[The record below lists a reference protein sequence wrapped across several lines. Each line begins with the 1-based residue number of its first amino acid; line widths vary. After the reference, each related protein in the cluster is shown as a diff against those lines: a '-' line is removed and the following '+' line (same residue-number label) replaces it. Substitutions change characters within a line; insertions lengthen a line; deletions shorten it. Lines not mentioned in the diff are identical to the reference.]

1 MGTLLPFLMFGILAA
16 AMLSHPLAR
25 WRLVPLPVALVL
37 LGFISSEVW
46 VAMGR
51 DTGLRWQLL
60 HDLVFYILL
69 PIIIFDSAI
78 NINIR
83 SLRRESLLIGALSV
97 PLLIIAALLAALII
111 QYLMGGQSGMAF
123 SLALLAGSMI
133 CATDP
138 TAVSGILRN
147 AGASR
152 RLVQILEGESLI
164 NDAATITL
172 FVLLSAI
179 ILTPGTAF
187 TAAEVASRFALILFG
202 SVLTG
207 MAMGWL
213 FDRII
218 RPFDDTILTTST
230 TLVLAFMSFWAG
242 EHLMGLSGVVATLS
256 AGLTFAWCQG
266 RHRAEEDVAF
276 ALDTWRILSFSA
288 DAMLFTLVG
297 MSITVGMFQDH
308 WLAMLIGV
316 LAAVVSRAA
325 IIFLGA
331 GPLSFL
337 PGQTKL
343 RLAEQNLMLWGG
355 VRGAVAI
362 ALALSLD
369 TDIPQWYTIQSMIYG
384 VAIFSLVI
392 QTPIL
397 THLVSGKP
405 AGEEPGK
412 ARMAPAENQ

>member
-16 AMLSHPLAR
+16 AMLSRPLAR

-37 LGFISSEVW
+37 LGFISSEIW
-46 VAMGR
+46 VALGR

-111 QYLMGGQSGMAF
+111 HFLPGGQNGMAF
-123 SLALLAGSMI
+123 PLALLAGSMI

-138 TAVSGILRN
+138 TAVSGILKN

-152 RLVQILEGESLI
+152 RLVRILEGESLI

-202 SVLTG
+202 SVLAG

-218 RPFDDTILTTST
+218 RSFDDTILTTST
-230 TLVLAFMSFWAG
+230 TLVLAFLSFWAG
-242 EHLMGLSGVVATLS
+242 EHLLGLSGVVATLS

-297 MSITVGMFQDH
+297 MSITVGMFQEH
-308 WLAMLIGV
+308 WLAMLIGI

-337 PGQTKL
+337 PGQKKL
-343 RLAEQNLMLWGG
+343 RLADQNLMLWGG

-392 QTPIL
+392 QTPLL
-397 THLVSGKP
+397 THLVSRKP
-405 AGEEPGK
+405 ARDEFQK
-412 ARMAPAENQ
+412 ARLTPVAD

>member
-16 AMLSHPLAR
+16 AMLSRPLVR

-37 LGFISSEVW
+37 LGFISSEIW
-46 VAMGR
+46 VALGR

-111 QYLMGGQSGMAF
+111 HFLLGGQNGMAF
-123 SLALLAGSMI
+123 PLALLAGSMI

-138 TAVSGILRN
+138 TAVSGILKN

-152 RLVQILEGESLI
+152 RLVRILEGESLI

-202 SVLTG
+202 SVLAG
-207 MAMGWL
+207 MVMGWL

-230 TLVLAFMSFWAG
+230 TLVLAFLSFWAG
-242 EHLMGLSGVVATLS
+242 EHLLGLSGVVATLS

-297 MSITVGMFQDH
+297 MSITVGMFQEH

-331 GPLSFL
+331 GPLSLL
-337 PGQTKL
+337 PGQKKL
-343 RLAEQNLMLWGG
+343 RFADQNLMLWGG

-369 TDIPQWYTIQSMIYG
+369 TEIPQWYTIQSMIYG

-392 QTPIL
+392 QAPLL

-405 AGEEPGK
+405 GSEKSRNSQLSHVAD
-412 ARMAPAENQ
+412 

>member
-1 MGTLLPFLMFGILAA
+1 LKRWQFIPL
-16 AMLSHPLAR
+16 PLA
-25 WRLVPLPVALVL
+25 LVI
-37 LGFISSEVW
+37 LGFVSSEIW

-51 DTGLRWQLL
+51 DTGLRWQILQ
-60 HDLVFYILL
+60 DLVFYILL
-69 PIIIFDSAI
+69 PIIIFESAI
-78 NINIR
+78 NIDIR

-111 QYLMGGQSGMAF
+111 HYLLGGQQGMAF
-123 SLALLAGSMI
+123 PLALLAGSMI

-172 FVLLSAI
+172 FVSLSAI
-179 ILTPGTAF
+179 LLMPDKAF
-187 TAAEVASRFALILFG
+187 SVGEVAWLFALILLG
-202 SVLTG
+202 SMLTG

-218 RPFDDTILTTST
+218 RPFDDTILTTSS
-230 TLVLAFMSFWAG
+230 TLVLAFMSFWVG
-242 EHLMGLSGVVATLS
+242 EHVLGLSGVVATLS
-256 AGLTFAWCQG
+256 AGLTFAYCQG
-266 RHRAEEDVAF
+266 RHRSEDDVAF

-297 MSITVGMFQDH
+297 MSITVDMFIDH
-308 WLAMLIGV
+308 WPAMLVGI

-325 IIFLGA
+325 IIYMGA
-331 GPLSFL
+331 GPLSLL
-337 PGQTKL
+337 PGQQKL
-343 RLAEQNLMLWGG
+343 SMSDQNLMLWGG
-355 VRGAVAI
+355 IRGAVAI

-369 TDIPQWYTIQSMIYG
+369 TDMPHWYTIQSMIYG
-384 VAIFSLVI
+384 VAMFCLVV
-392 QTPIL
+392 QAPL
-397 THLVSGKP
+397 LSFMVSGKQSNAAVSSELMP
-405 AGEEPGK
+405 D
-412 ARMAPAENQ
+412 

>member
-1 MGTLLPFLMFGILAA
+1 MGMLLPFLMFGILAA
-16 AMLSHPLAR
+16 AMLSRPLAR
-25 WRLVPLPVALVL
+25 WRLFPLPVALVL
-37 LGFISSEVW
+37 FGFVSSEIW
-46 VAMGR
+46 VAMGH

-69 PIIIFDSAI
+69 PIIIFDAAI
-78 NINIR
+78 NIDIR

-97 PLLIIAALLAALII
+97 PLLIAAALLAALII
-111 QYLMGGQSGMAF
+111 HYMLGGQSAMAF
-123 SLALLAGSMI
+123 PVALLAGTMI

-152 RLVQILEGESLI
+152 RLVRILEGESLI

-179 ILTPGTAF
+179 ILSPGTAF
-187 TAAEVASRFALILFG
+187 TAGEVASRFALILFG
-202 SVLTG
+202 SVLAG
-207 MAMGWL
+207 MAMGWI

-242 EHLMGLSGVVATLS
+242 EHLLGLSGVVATLF

-266 RHRAEEDVAF
+266 RHRSEEDVAF

-337 PGQTKL
+337 PGQKKL
-343 RLAEQNLMLWGG
+343 RLADQNLMLWGG

-369 TDIPQWYTIQSMIYG
+369 TEIPKWYTIQSMIYG

-392 QTPIL
+392 QTPLL
-397 THLVSGKP
+397 THLVSGKSE
-405 AGEEPGK
+405 ARKSGK
-412 ARMAPAENQ
+412 TETVYETS

>member
-1 MGTLLPFLMFGILAA
+1 MSELLPFLMFGILVA
-16 AMLSHPLAR
+16 AMLSRSLKRWQFIPLPLA
-25 WRLVPLPVALVL
+25 LVI
-37 LGFISSEVW
+37 LGFVSSEIW

-51 DTGLRWQLL
+51 DTGLRWQILQ
-60 HDLVFYILL
+60 DLVFYILL
-69 PIIIFDSAI
+69 PIIIFESAI
-78 NINIR
+78 NIDIR

-111 QYLMGGQSGMAF
+111 HYLLGGQQGMAF
-123 SLALLAGSMI
+123 PLALLAGSMI

-172 FVLLSAI
+172 FVSLSAI
-179 ILTPGTAF
+179 LLMPDKAF
-187 TAAEVASRFALILFG
+187 SVGEVAWLFALILLG
-202 SVLTG
+202 SMLTG

-218 RPFDDTILTTST
+218 RPFDDTILTTSS
-230 TLVLAFMSFWAG
+230 TLVLAFMSFWVG
-242 EHLMGLSGVVATLS
+242 EHVLGLSGVVATLS
-256 AGLTFAWCQG
+256 AGLTFAYCQG
-266 RHRAEEDVAF
+266 RHRSEDDVAF

-297 MSITVGMFQDH
+297 MSITVDMFIDH
-308 WLAMLIGV
+308 WPAMLVGI

-325 IIFLGA
+325 IIYMGA
-331 GPLSFL
+331 GPLSLL
-337 PGQTKL
+337 PGQQKL
-343 RLAEQNLMLWGG
+343 SMSDQNLMLWGG
-355 VRGAVAI
+355 IRGAVAI

-369 TDIPQWYTIQSMIYG
+369 TDMPHWYTIQSMIYG
-384 VAIFSLVI
+384 VAMFCLVV
-392 QTPIL
+392 QAPL
-397 THLVSGKP
+397 LSFMVSGKQSNAAVSSELMP
-405 AGEEPGK
+405 D
-412 ARMAPAENQ
+412 

>member
-1 MGTLLPFLMFGILAA
+1 MGMLLPFLMFGILAA
-16 AMLSHPLAR
+16 AMLSRPLAR
-25 WRLVPLPVALVL
+25 WRLIPLPVALVL
-37 LGFISSEVW
+37 LGFISSEIW
-46 VAMGR
+46 VALGR
-51 DTGLRWQLL
+51 DTGLRWQIM

-111 QYLMGGQSGMAF
+111 HYLLGGQDGMAF

-138 TAVSGILRN
+138 TAVSGILKN

-152 RLVQILEGESLI
+152 RLVRILEGESLI

-187 TAAEVASRFALILFG
+187 TAGEVASRFALILFG

-276 ALDTWRILSFSA
+276 ALETWRILSFSA

-297 MSITVGMFQDH
+297 MSITVGMFQEH

-337 PGQTKL
+337 PGQKRL
-343 RLAEQNLMLWGG
+343 RLADQNLMLWGG
-355 VRGAVAI
+355 IRGAVAI

-369 TDIPQWYTIQSMIYG
+369 TEIPQWYTIQSMIYG

-392 QTPIL
+392 QTPLL

-405 AGEEPGK
+405 ASEKPELTPVVD
-412 ARMAPAENQ
+412 

>member
-1 MGTLLPFLMFGILAA
+1 MGKLLPFLMFGILAA
-16 AMLSHPLAR
+16 AMLSRPLAR

-37 LGFISSEVW
+37 LGFISSEIW
-46 VAMGR
+46 VALGR

-69 PIIIFDSAI
+69 PIIIFESAI
-78 NINIR
+78 NINIQ
-83 SLRRESLLIGALSV
+83 SLRREGLLIGALSV

-111 QYLMGGQSGMAF
+111 HYLLGGQNGMAF
-123 SLALLAGSMI
+123 PLALLAGSMI

-138 TAVSGILRN
+138 TAVSGILKN
-147 AGASR
+147 AGAPR

-187 TAAEVASRFALILFG
+187 TAGEVASRFGQILFG
-202 SVLTG
+202 SVLAG

-230 TLVLAFMSFWAG
+230 TLVLAFMSFWVG

-256 AGLTFAWCQG
+256 AGLTFAYCQG

-297 MSITVGMFQDH
+297 MSITVGMFQEH
-308 WLAMLIGV
+308 WLAMLVGV

-337 PGQTKL
+337 PGQK
-343 RLAEQNLMLWGG
+343 RLGLGDQNLMLWGG

-369 TDIPQWYTIQSMIYG
+369 TEIPHWYKIQSMIYG
-384 VAIFSLVI
+384 VAIFSLAV
-392 QTPIL
+392 QTPFL
-397 THLVSGKP
+397 THLVAGRQRGKTDR
-405 AGEEPGK
+405 EERLTPV
-412 ARMAPAENQ
+412 PD

>member
-1 MGTLLPFLMFGILAA
+1 MGMLLPFLMFGILIA
-16 AMLSHPLAR
+16 AMLSRPLAR
-25 WRLVPLPVALVL
+25 WRLVPLPVVLVL
-37 LGFISSEVW
+37 FGFISSEIW
-46 VAMGR
+46 VALGR

-69 PIIIFDSAI
+69 PVIIFESAI

-83 SLRRESLLIGALSV
+83 SLRREGLLVGAMSV
-97 PLLIIAALLAALII
+97 PLLIIAALLAAWII
-111 QYLMGGQSGMAF
+111 YFLLGARSGMTF
-123 SLALLAGSMI
+123 SLCLLAGSMI

-138 TAVSGILRN
+138 TTVSGILKN

-179 ILTPGTAF
+179 IMMPGTAF
-187 TAAEVASRFALILFG
+187 TAGEVAGQFALILFG
-202 SVLTG
+202 SVITG

-213 FDRII
+213 FNRII
-218 RPFDDTILTTST
+218 RPFDDTILTTAT

-242 EHLMGLSGVVATLS
+242 EHLLGLSGVVATLS
-256 AGLTFAWCQG
+256 AGLTFAYCQG
-266 RHRAEEDVAF
+266 RHSAEEDVAF

-297 MSITVGMFQDH
+297 MSITVGMFQEH
-308 WLAMLIGV
+308 WLAMLVGV

-331 GPLSFL
+331 GPLSLL
-337 PGQTKL
+337 PGQK
-343 RLAEQNLMLWGG
+343 RLGMGDQNLMLWGG
-355 VRGAVAI
+355 IRGAVAI

-369 TDIPQWYTIQSMIYG
+369 TEIPHWYTIQSMIYG
-384 VAIFSLVI
+384 VAIFSLVV
-392 QTPIL
+392 QTPL
-397 THLVSGKP
+397 LSHLV
-405 AGEEPGK
+405 AGRQVSKTSRE
-412 ARMAPAENQ
+412 AALTDTSN

>member
-1 MGTLLPFLMFGILAA
+1 MGMLLPFLMFGILAA
-16 AMLSHPLAR
+16 AMLSRPLAR

-37 LGFISSEVW
+37 LGFVSSEIW
-46 VAMGR
+46 VALGR
-51 DTGLRWQLL
+51 DTGLRWQIL

-69 PIIIFDSAI
+69 PIIIFESAI

-97 PLLIIAALLAALII
+97 PLLIIAALLAALIV
-111 QYLMGGQSGMAF
+111 QYLLGGQNGMAF

-138 TAVSGILRN
+138 TAISGILKN

-152 RLVQILEGESLI
+152 RLVEILEGESLI

-202 SVLTG
+202 SVLAG
-207 MAMGWL
+207 MVMGWL

-266 RHRAEEDVAF
+266 RHRAEQDVAF

-297 MSITVGMFQDH
+297 MSITVGMFQEH
-308 WLAMLIGV
+308 WLAMLVGV

-331 GPLSFL
+331 GPLSLL
-337 PGQTKL
+337 PGQKKL
-343 RLAEQNLMLWGG
+343 RLADQNLMLWGG
-355 VRGAVAI
+355 IRGAVAI

-369 TDIPQWYTIQSMIYG
+369 TEIPQWYTIQSMIYG

-392 QTPIL
+392 QAPLL
-397 THLVSGKP
+397 TYLVTGKP
-405 AGEEPGK
+405 ARDESQE
-412 ARMAPAENQ
+412 AELTSLAD